1 MPLRTQHS
9 SHQSRTTTL
18 GSDNGE
24 PVRPTCPPPCTVTAL
39 QGHQWDRRLIPTRIA
54 PNTPVLHSE
63 NPRQAERHRAALSPE
78 RDNCFSTVGQM
89 PRHTK
94 AESCEPS
101 RLPPAPVS
109 CSVSGSFIQR
119 EAKGPIAPGRV
130 RVGAGP
136 VQNLRH
142 KKLSLGGESSPE
154 ASSGNKADLSPR
166 LSPLF

>member
-24 PVRPTCPPPCTVTAL
+24 PVWPTCPPPCTVTAL
-39 QGHQWDRRLIPTRIA
+39 QGHQWDRRLVPTKIA
-54 PNTPVLHSE
+54 PNTPVLRSE

-119 EAKGPIAPGRV
+119 EAKGTPWAPRKHCSGEGSSWGRT
-130 RVGAGP
+130 RTEPQAQETEFG
-136 VQNLRH
+136 RR
-142 KKLSLGGESSPE
+142 E
-154 ASSGNKADLSPR
+154 
-166 LSPLF
+166 